1 MNIET
6 YAGISVARY
15 VAMRNLD
22 TSEIDKIVKQ
32 VEKNGGNLFE
42 RASRVMSRVGFV
54 DKIRYSVPLDLTDHN
69 ECIERNALETY
80 LLCTCLD
87 TLASKDDYVEIQN
100 WLKAK
105 KIKPNVDK
113 PIHGFIERNQV
124 IDEIE
129 AGKSLF
135 TKNIFLSTLLKV
147 LEIYNEHYGVNRNIA
162 NLIKDL
168 PITAKE
174 KLASAYTIYKES
186 DPNGKDDWEQER
198 NIDSDGKLKKI
209 ICDYL
214 FQYRR
219 NLYTHESK
227 RFNSFGGT
235 SVARTL
241 LHKGITDLSPAKTIH
256 LPSEKPIYVVTCHY
270 GDEAEFI
277 REIIISCLAN
287 KFDLLHSGWSGVYEK
302 AEKAK
307 RLLYSL
313 FYELKYNIQIMQYYL
328 QVLSEPLI
336 IYNNNNISPKLETKV
351 TQAILSNNQST
362 LPIDNYFLHS
372 YFEAASQFNNEV
384 EDSSQSVNALI
395 MKSKFHLYS
404 QSLGNQCMQLLENYP
419 TWTYSTN
426 YIPPSS
432 L

>member
-162 NLIKDL
+162 NLIKDYLLL
-168 PITAKE
+168 P
-174 KLASAYTIYKES
+174 
-186 DPNGKDDWEQER
+186 
-198 NIDSDGKLKKI
+198 KK
-209 ICDYL
+209 
-214 FQYRR
+214 
-219 NLYTHESK
+219 S
-227 RFNSFGGT
+227 
-235 SVARTL
+235 
-241 LHKGITDLSPAKTIH
+241 
-256 LPSEKPIYVVTCHY
+256 
-270 GDEAEFI
+270 
-277 REIIISCLAN
+277 
-287 KFDLLHSGWSGVYEK
+287 
-302 AEKAK
+302 
-307 RLLYSL
+307 
-313 FYELKYNIQIMQYYL
+313 
-328 QVLSEPLI
+328 
-336 IYNNNNISPKLETKV
+336 
-351 TQAILSNNQST
+351 
-362 LPIDNYFLHS
+362 
-372 YFEAASQFNNEV
+372 
-384 EDSSQSVNALI
+384 
-395 MKSKFHLYS
+395 
-404 QSLGNQCMQLLENYP
+404 
-419 TWTYSTN
+419 
-426 YIPPSS
+426 
-432 L
+432 